1 MQRSLF
7 LSITS
12 ALVAASGCGD
22 DSCGPMGAPASG
34 LVASSADVMLT
45 YGNFSSGANNDC
57 PDPMAPSGVVS
68 LTITGSQV
76 STGSLVTFCVPRPDM
91 LRAGVP
97 IGTGLRIIDFNGE
110 ANGCG
115 YCLSPSSVPDG
126 TAQAEGICDNGTN
139 SAGFSLTLNGHI
151 VLSEV
156 CPASPT
162 CPSSSGRQ
170 VPVQLSGTVA
180 VKSVP

>member
-1 MQRSLF
+1 MQRLLF

-12 ALVAASGCGD
+12 GLVAASGCSD
-22 DSCGPMGAPASG
+22 DSCGPMGAPDVG
-34 LVASSADVMLT
+34 ILASSADVVMT
-45 YGNFSSGANNDC
+45 YGNFTAGPHHDC
-57 PDPMAPSGVVS
+57 PDTSSDVES
-68 LTITGSQV
+68 LTFGGVQKDIGA
-76 STGSLVTFCVPRPDM
+76 LITFCVPRPDM

-115 YCLSPSSVPDG
+115 YCLTPGSVPDG

-180 VKSVP
+180 VKAVP